1 MKKFLLTISIF
12 ICSVSLAQAQPDPA
26 KREEKIQALYIAYLT
41 QQLKF
46 TEDEAQKF
54 WPVHAQYD
62 NEIKAVREDLN
73 ELDRQQA
80 TLNVKK
86 KYQDRFIKI
95 LGADRA
101 NDFFKTDAEF
111 RKRMIERLRKMR
123 QANNQKQQK
132 NLMFRNIQ

>member
-12 ICSVSLAQAQPDPA
+12 ICFISHAQAQPGPA

>member
-62 NEIKAVREDLN
+62 KEIKAVREDLN

-101 NDFFKTDAEF
+101 NDFFKADAEF

>member
-1 MKKFLLTISIF
+1 MKHILLYISIF
-12 ICSVSLAQAQPDPA
+12 ICSINLAQAQPDPT
-26 KREEKIQALYIAYLT
+26 KREEKIQALYIAYVT
-41 QQLKF
+41 QQLKL

-62 NEIKAVREDLN
+62 NEIKAVRSDLT

-80 TLNVKK
+80 ALNVKK
-86 KYQDRFIKI
+86 KYQDKFIKI

-111 RKRMIERLRKMR
+111 RKKMIERLRKIR
-123 QANNQKQQK
+123 QGNQQK
-132 NLMFRNIQ
+132 NMMFRNSP